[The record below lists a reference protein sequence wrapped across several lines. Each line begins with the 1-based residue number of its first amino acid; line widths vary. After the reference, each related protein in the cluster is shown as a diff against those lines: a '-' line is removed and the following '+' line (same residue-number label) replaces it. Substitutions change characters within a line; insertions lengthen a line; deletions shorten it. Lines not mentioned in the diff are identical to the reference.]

1 MPNLSGPQQRR
12 ATGWLL
18 AALSGA
24 LVLTAAAA
32 TAGAAPARHHAG
44 RHYTIALIPGLTTDP
59 FYISMGIGAKAA
71 AQKLGVTLVWQGAP
85 TWSVS
90 QQTPYVAAMVS
101 RHVNAILIA
110 PTDVKQLIAPIHNAV
125 AAGIPVITVDTTIS
139 DQKLLKSAITS
150 NNFQGGEIAARMM
163 ARDIGGRGDVA
174 VINVQPGISTTD
186 ARQAGFV
193 AEMKH
198 FPHIRIV
205 AKEYDN
211 DQQTTA
217 ETDAQHILL
226 RYPGLKGIFGTNLY
240 SAVGA
245 AAGVEQA
252 GKLGAVKVF
261 GYDAEPLEVQDLQ
274 KGLLTAIVA
283 QKPYLEGYLA
293 VRYAVDV
300 LEGKSVP
307 KSVKLP
313 NVVITKANIK
323 ANAKWVYK
331 THL

>member
-1 MPNLSGPQQRR
+1 VRMLSPSRR
-12 ATGWLL
+12 TR
-18 AALSGA
+18 AAA
-24 LVLTAAAA
+24 WLTAVASAA
-32 TAGAAPARHHAG
+32 TVLATVGATTGAAPVRHAAK
-44 RHYTIALIPGLTTDP
+44 HYTIALIPGLTTDP
-59 FYISMGIGAKAA
+59 FYISMGIGAQAA
-71 AQKLGVTLVWQGAP
+71 AKKLGVTLLWQGAP

-110 PTDVKQLIAPIHNAV
+110 PTDVKQLIPPIRNAV
-125 AAGIPVITVDTTIS
+125 KAGIPVITVDTTIA
-139 DQKLLKSAITS
+139 DQSLLKSAITS
-150 NNFQGGEIAARMM
+150 NNFQGGEVAAKMM
-163 ARDIGGRGDVA
+163 AQQIGGKGEVA
-174 VINVQPGISTTD
+174 VINTLPGISTTD

-198 FPHIRIV
+198 FPQIKIV
-205 AKEYDN
+205 AMEYDN

-252 GKLGAVKVF
+252 GKIGAVKVF

-274 KGLLTAIVA
+274 KGLLSAIVA
-283 QKPYLEGYLA
+283 QKPYLEGYLG
-293 VRYAVDV
+293 VEYAVDV
-300 LEGKSVP
+300 LEGKAVP
-307 KSVKLP
+307 KSVQLP
-313 NVVITKANIK
+313 NVVITKANLK
-323 ANAKWVYK
+323 ANAQWIYK